1 MPGEE
6 FRIAAAAER
15 IAHALE
21 AIARTADPKFR
32 ALPEVQAEEKRVL
45 REQQRRSS

>member
-1 MPGEE
+1 MAGEE
-6 FRIAAAAER
+6 FRIAAAVER

-21 AIARTADPKFR
+21 AIPRTADPQFK
-32 ALPEVQAEEKRVL
+32 ALPEVQAAQKHAL

>member
-1 MPGEE
+1 MAGEE

-21 AIARTADPKFR
+21 ALARIADPKFKP
-32 ALPEVQAEEKRVL
+32 LPEIQAEEKRAL
-45 REQQRRSS
+45 REQQRRS